1 MEIGAKLFAERPF
14 NDVWIEEVAKEAGV
28 SRGLVYHY
36 FPNKRDFFSAIVGH
50 GLRNAFEISAPD
62 PSVPPDRWLLD
73 GIDKLF
79 TLAEENS
86 NAFRAIYT
94 SRHVLDEEVRE
105 AINDGRDL
113 QVVRICEI
121 LTPGEE
127 PTETMRTSIMA
138 WSAML
143 DELLLDWLDGNET
156 DREKLVKISAGSL
169 AGTIVTALVLDGR
182 TERLSEIRHM
192 APAIFGG

>member
-1 MEIGAKLFAERPF
+1 MAR
-14 NDVWIEEVAKEAGV
+14 EAGV

-79 TLAEENS
+79 TLAEENA

-94 SRHVLDEEVRE
+94 SRHVLDDEVRE
-105 AINDGRDL
+105 AISEGRDL

-121 LTPGEE
+121 LTPGDE
-127 PTETMRTSIMA
+127 PTETMRTSIQA

-156 DREKLVKISAGSL
+156 DREKLVKIAAGSL

-182 TERLSEIRHM
+182 AERLREIRHL